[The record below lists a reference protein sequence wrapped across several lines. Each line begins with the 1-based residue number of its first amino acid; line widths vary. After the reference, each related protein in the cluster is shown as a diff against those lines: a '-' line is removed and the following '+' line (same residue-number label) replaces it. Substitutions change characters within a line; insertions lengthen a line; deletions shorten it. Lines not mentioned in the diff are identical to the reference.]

1 MREFLETNVVGKI
14 ELDKSICVHNYK
26 DFKKT
31 EKGQKMI
38 EKYLER
44 WGKLGFIEGLEGE
57 VRERCAVGMEQ
68 LAVYLFT
75 ENESYKNF
83 DVSFETMG
91 FPMIR
96 RVCCGSIG
104 NQEKLNDLDLFN
116 FEKFIKYCKELDIV
130 ALMDE
135 INNFPHFSKID
146 VEAETCALGCE
157 MIIKRFNGD
166 ERSFDEMKA
175 EYINKIKEKIK
186 NDNERASSDNT
197 NE

>member
-44 WGKLGFIEGLEGE
+44 WSKLGFIEGLEGE
-57 VRERCAVGMEQ
+57 VKERGAVAMEQ
-68 LAVYLFT
+68 LAVYLIA
-75 ENESYKNF
+75 EAVESNNLTGP
-83 DVSFETMG
+83 FETIG

-104 NQEKLNDLDLFN
+104 NKENLNDLDLFD

-130 ALMDE
+130 SL
-135 INNFPHFSKID
+135 INDVDKIVGDTKFD

-166 ERSFDEMKA
+166 ERSFDEMKV

>member
-1 MREFLETNVVGKI
+1 MKEFLETGVVGKI
-14 ELDKSICVHNYK
+14 EPDKSICVHNYK

-44 WGKLGFIEGLEGE
+44 WSKLGFIEGLEGE
-57 VRERCAVGMEQ
+57 VKERGAVAMEQ

-83 DVSFETMG
+83 DSVFETIG

-104 NQEKLNDLDLFN
+104 NKENLNNLDLFD

-130 ALMDE
+130 SL
-135 INNFPHFSKID
+135 INDVDKIVCDTKID
-146 VEAETCALGCE
+146 VEAETCVLGCE

-166 ERSFDEMKA
+166 ERSFDEMKV